1 MKETTDSSISA
12 QAKASTRSKALV
24 RNPVEVQSKNLYL
37 LLWWKELSSITNVS
51 GKPQLAWD
59 QASDYGDNRNRSR
72 NWQTGAENTNSLDQ
86 ERNSG
91 IETEKH
97 SAQGNTWAFQSVC
110 LPMQET
116 WDVGSIP
123 FVWKIPWRRAWQ
135 HTPVFLPGES
145 HGQRSLAGYS
155 PWGSRESDKTKL
167 LTYIHTHTQAHTK
180 NLSGWS

>member
-110 LPMQET
+110 LPMQEI
-116 WDVGSIP
+116 WDMGSIP
-123 FVWKIPWRRAWQ
+123 GLGRFPGGGHGNTLQYSCPENSMDRGAWRA
-135 HTPVFLPGES
+135 TV
-145 HGQRSLAGYS
+145 HGVAKS
-155 PWGSRESDKTKL
+155 WIWMKL
-167 LTYIHTHTQAHTK
+167 LST
-180 NLSGWS
+180 SCCCC